1 MFFESLLVFHW
12 ARFHGVKQAS
22 HENGARFHGVRMYSL
37 SFQFKTKHIAF
48 GRLSLAHEPAVLLS
62 GACLPNLK
70 EAMSTKPTS
79 SPRYSLTYYKSR
91 NSKSLGVI
99 HWGPATRTDLV
110 RPWRRLQRIEWWRVL
125 WVNAYVREAPGK
137 SQFYGEPGWVYF
149 GTFPVMQWSE
159 IPNVFQEYFAEGG
172 PYQRVCFHVEAWIW
186 TEQCGWTCDDQI

>member
-1 MFFESLLVFHW
+1 MH
-12 ARFHGVKQAS
+12 
-22 HENGARFHGVRMYSL
+22 SL
-37 SFQFKTKHIAF
+37 SFQFKTAHIAF

-79 SPRYSLTYYKSR
+79 SPRYSLKYYESR
-91 NSKSLGVI
+91 NSKSLLVN

-110 RPWRRLQRIEWWRVL
+110 RPWRHIKRIECWRVL
-125 WVNAYVREAPGK
+125 WVNAYVREFPRK
-137 SQFYGEPGWVYF
+137 SQFYGKPGWVYF

-159 IPNVFQEYFAEGG
+159 IPNVFQEYFAEGRL
-172 PYQRVCFHVEAWIW
+172 YQRVCFHVEAWIW

>member
-1 MFFESLLVFHW
+1 
-12 ARFHGVKQAS
+12 
-22 HENGARFHGVRMYSL
+22 MYAL

-79 SPRYSLTYYKSR
+79 SPRYSLTYYESR
-91 NSKSLGVI
+91 KSKSLRVI
-99 HWGPATRTDLV
+99 HWGPATGTDLV
-110 RPWRRLQRIEWWRVL
+110 DPERRLQKVECWRVL
-125 WVNAYVREAPGK
+125 WVNAYVREFPGK

-159 IPNVFQEYFAEGG
+159 IPHVFQEYFAKRG

-186 TEQCGWTCDDQI
+186 TEHSGWTWDDQI

>member
-1 MFFESLLVFHW
+1 
-12 ARFHGVKQAS
+12 
-22 HENGARFHGVRMYSL
+22 MYAL

-79 SPRYSLTYYKSR
+79 SPRYSLTYYESR
-91 NSKSLGVI
+91 NSKSLRVI
-99 HWGPATRTDLV
+99 HWGPATGTDLV
-110 RPWRRLQRIEWWRVL
+110 DPERRLQKVECWRVL
-125 WVNAYVREAPGK
+125 WVNAYVREFPGK
-137 SQFYGEPGWVYF
+137 SQFYGQPGWVYF

-159 IPNVFQEYFAEGG
+159 IPNVFQEYFALGG
-172 PYQRVCFHVEAWIW
+172 LDQRVCFHVEAWIW